1 MSHIVRRRAQEQP
14 DELALVDRDRALT
27 WREFAD
33 QLNRAVNAFSVIDL
47 GEARRLAV
55 FAENSIEAALA
66 HLAGQLAGI
75 STVPVSMHFT
85 ADEVAYVL
93 RDSGAPLVCVGPETA
108 ERGVEAAQL
117 AEVPLVVG
125 WRSAGVAGVASFEAL
140 LAAASPAP
148 FANDR
153 PPRAH
158 LHYTSGT
165 TGFPKGTESPPTM
178 FQGGATVEEFV
189 ERVAKGPQVDPDGAV
204 LLVSPMYHTSA
215 LSTIRYALA
224 GMTVVIL
231 GRFDAESVLRAVER
245 YHVTVTTLVPTH
257 FQRLLALPEETRAR
271 YDLSSLRQI
280 AHTGAACPVPVKRAM
295 IEWVG
300 PILFDAYGSTESGV
314 TNAIT
319 SEEWLA
325 HPGSI
330 GKTVPPFELVIVDD
344 DGTPLG
350 AYEEGRLFF
359 RDTTGRGITYHN
371 RPDATAAA
379 HLEAGVFTLG
389 EIGYVDD
396 DGYVY
401 LTDRASDMIVS
412 GGVNI
417 YPAEAE
423 RVLLDHPGVADVA
436 CIGVPDDDM
445 GEQLKALVIPT
456 DPSKPPP
463 ARELLAFCRD
473 RIAHYKAPRSV
484 DFVVDIGRNA
494 MGKVN
499 KRVLRAPFWPTGR
512 TIGGVE
518 QNPSTE
524 EAR

>member
-1 MSHIVRRRAQEQP
+1 
-14 DELALVDRDRALT
+14 
-27 WREFAD
+27 
-33 QLNRAVNAFSVIDL
+33 
-47 GEARRLAV
+47 
-55 FAENSIEAALA
+55 
-66 HLAGQLAGI
+66 
-75 STVPVSMHFT
+75 
-85 ADEVAYVL
+85 
-93 RDSGAPLVCVGPETA
+93 
-108 ERGVEAAQL
+108 
-117 AEVPLVVG
+117 
-125 WRSAGVAGVASFEAL
+125 
-140 LAAASPAP
+140 
-148 FANDR
+148 
-153 PPRAH
+153 
-158 LHYTSGT
+158 
-165 TGFPKGTESPPTM
+165 M

-456 DPSKPPP
+456 DPSNPPP
-463 ARELLAFCRD
+463 PPELIAFCRD